1 MELAAAAGE
10 DLVRRAGGDPNA
22 APRPPAYKAVGL
34 TLAIASG
41 LFIGTSF
48 VLKKVGLLKANVKY
62 NEEAGEGYGYLK
74 NAYWWTGMTLM
85 IVGEICNFVAYAL
98 YGHSMSSCASELTFG
113 PLVSMRFWS
122 HRWARSR

>member
-1 MELAAAAGE
+1 MSTVTTTVTIFATTASASATAAG
-10 DLVRRAGGDPNA
+10 DPS
-22 APRPPAYKAVGL
+22 APPPPPAYHAVGI
-34 TLAIASG
+34 TLAVCSG

-85 IVGEICNFVAYAL
+85 IIGEICNFVA
-98 YGHSMSSCASELTFG
+98 
-113 PLVSMRFWS
+113 
-122 HRWARSR
+122 